1 MAFLLLLPLAYAAT
15 FLATAEQGAVPA
27 FDKVL
32 TLLSN
37 LVSAIDS
44 EATADEADY
53 QAYMSWFQ
61 EQESS
66 TTASVTALG
75 AKLTELGAS
84 LTELRAR
91 QSALT
96 TEVNGLNADIDREQ
110 GALDEATEKRE
121 GEHDAFVKEQLD
133 FDNAIAACGK
143 AVELLKVHYG
153 DGEPK
158 ESTKP
163 SWMALMTLFHT
174 IGKTGQR
181 HGKMLPAFLQQPVD
195 FFNADGSSL
204 HNEHQDSTG
213 DALNIVTEVEAL
225 AETFGEDKSSSK
237 DQEDE
242 LADAFSTLSTQKKNL
257 ITSITNQRN
266 TQQASLN
273 SCSQQV
279 SEHEGAEQIAST
291 TLTQENTYLT
301 NIGQQ
306 ETTSTAMYQ
315 QRQADREAEKKAVQ
329 DAHKILSEQE
339 PSLIEIKMAARRKSL
354 LQMQKRAPSGVCR
367 GCGKAAAL
375 LKERASKF
383 HSQLLATAGETLQ
396 GKAPPSGK
404 ELSLA
409 ASRAKVAAGSS
420 SDTLGPV
427 VSQLEG
433 LITRLDEQATAE
445 QKHKDW
451 CDKERYETNQKKQRH
466 ATLVSQLTTE
476 VEDTKKI
483 IEDKQ
488 LAVQDNGDSVEK
500 ADTDF
505 NDLKTLREKA
515 HADFEAELQDYKDA
529 ISALAE
535 ASTML
540 TTYYSS
546 FLQVEHTDT
555 QKQHHQHKQA
565 PTVPDASTKV
575 EAPDMMTV
583 YEQKGGNAGV
593 LAVLA
598 ATRKEFEDGKTALE
612 ATEAEQAKEFTD
624 SEAAYRTARNALV
637 DAGNRLTVELQTA
650 EGTLSTAEANLET
663 NIGEVNAADQYLTQ
677 VGASCDS
684 LEAHFDDRKSLRS
697 QERQAISDAIDVLK
711 ST

>member
-15 FLATAEQGAVPA
+15 FLATVEQGAAPA

-44 EATADEADY
+44 EASADEGDY
-53 QAYMSWFQ
+53 QAYMSWFK

-66 TTASVTALG
+66 TSASVTALG
-75 AKLTELGAS
+75 AKLTELGAA
-84 LTELRAR
+84 LTELRSR
-91 QSALT
+91 QSSLT

-143 AVELLKVHYG
+143 AVEMLKVHYG
-153 DGEPK
+153 DGSPK

-163 SWMALMTLFHT
+163 SWMTLMSLFHT
-174 IGKTGQR
+174 IGKAGKK
-181 HGKMLPAFLQQPVD
+181 HGKMLPGFLQQPVD

-204 HNEHQDSTG
+204 HNTHVDSTG

-242 LADAFSTLSTQKKNL
+242 LADAFETLSTQKKNL
-257 ITSITNQRN
+257 IASITSQRN

-273 SCSQQV
+273 SVSQQV

-291 TLTQENTYLT
+291 TLTQENAYLT
-301 NIGQQ
+301 TIGQQ
-306 ETTSTAMYQ
+306 ETTTTAMYE
-315 QRQADREAEKKAVQ
+315 QRQKDREAEKTAVQ

-339 PSLIEIKMAARRKSL
+339 PALIEIKMAVRRKSL
-354 LQMQKRAPSGVCR
+354 LQMQKRGSGVCF

-396 GKAPPSGK
+396 GKAPPSGGK
-404 ELSLA
+404 DLSLA
-409 ASRAKVAAGSS
+409 AAHSKVAAKSS

-433 LITRLDEQATAE
+433 LIVRLDEQSAAE

-500 ADTDF
+500 ADGDF

-529 ISALAE
+529 ISALNE

-540 TTYYSS
+540 TTFYSS

-555 QKQHHQHKQA
+555 HKQKHQHKQ
-565 PTVPDASTKV
+565 PTVPDAATKV
-575 EAPDMMTV
+575 DAPDMMTV
-583 YEQKGGNAGV
+583 YEQKGGSAGV

-598 ATRKEFEDGKTALE
+598 ATRTEFENGKTALE
-612 ATEAEQAKEFTD
+612 GTEAEQAKEFSD
-624 SEAAYRTARNALV
+624 SESAYRTARNALV

-650 EGTLSTAEANLET
+650 EGTLSTAEANLNT
-663 NIGEVNAADQYLTQ
+663 NIGEVNAADAYLTQ
-677 VGASCDS
+677 VGASCNS
-684 LEAHFDDRKSLRS
+684 LEAHFDDRKELRS
-697 QERQAISDAIDVLK
+697 QERKAISDAIDVLK

>member
-1 MAFLLLLPLAYAAT
+1 MAFLLFLPVAFSAS
-15 FLATAEQGAVPA
+15 FLANVEQHAVPA

-37 LVSAIDS
+37 LVSTIDS
-44 EATADEADY
+44 EATADESDY
-53 QAYMSWFQ
+53 QAYMAWFK

-66 TTASVTALG
+66 TSATVTALG
-75 AKLTELGAS
+75 AKLTELTATITQLS
-84 LTELRAR
+84 AR
-91 QSALT
+91 KSELT

-121 GEHDAFVKEQLD
+121 TEHDAFVKEQLD
-133 FDNAIAACGK
+133 FDNAVAACGK

-153 DGEPK
+153 DGSPK

-163 SWMALMTLFHT
+163 SWMTLMSLFHT
-174 IGKTGQR
+174 IGKAGKR
-181 HGKMLPAFLQQPVD
+181 HGKVVPGFLQQPVD

-204 HNEHQDSTG
+204 HNTHEDSTG

-225 AETFGEDKSSSK
+225 AETFAEDKSSSK

-242 LADAFSTLSTQKKNL
+242 LADAFETLSTQKKNL
-257 ITSITNQRN
+257 ITSITGQRD

-273 SCSQQV
+273 SVSQQL
-279 SEHEGAEQIAST
+279 SEAEGAEQIAQT
-291 TLTQENTYLT
+291 TLTQEQAYLT
-301 NIGQQ
+301 TIGNQ
-306 ETTSTAMYQ
+306 ETTSTAMYE
-315 QRQADREAEKKAVQ
+315 QRQKDREAEKTAVQ
-329 DAHKILSEQE
+329 DAHKILSEHE
-339 PSLIEIKMAARRKSL
+339 PALIEIKMAARRKSL
-354 LQMQKRAPSGVCR
+354 LQMSAAPSGVCR

-383 HSQLLATAGETLQ
+383 HSQLLATAGETLA
-396 GKAPPSGK
+396 GKAPPARK
-404 ELSLA
+404 DVSLA
-409 ASRAKVAAGSS
+409 ASSMKVGAKSS

-433 LITRLDEQATAE
+433 LIVRLDEQAAAE

-466 ATLVSQLTTE
+466 ATLVASLTTD

-488 LAVQDNGDSVEK
+488 LAVQDNGDAVDK
-500 ADTDF
+500 ADSDF
-505 NDLKTLREKA
+505 NELKTLREKA

-529 ISALAE
+529 IAALQE

-540 TTYYSS
+540 TTFYSS
-546 FLQVEHTDT
+546 FLQVDHTAKQQ
-555 QKQHHQHKQA
+555 QKHKQRQ

-575 EAPDMMTV
+575 EAPTMMEA
-583 YEQKGGNAGV
+583 YEQKGGGSQGV

-598 ATRKEFEDGKTALE
+598 ATRTEFENGKTALE

-624 SEAAYRTARNALV
+624 SDTAYRSARNALI

-650 EGTLSTAEANLET
+650 ENTLSTAEGNLQS
-663 NIGEVNAADQYLTQ
+663 NIDEVNAADQYLTQ

-684 LEAHFDDRKSLRS
+684 LEAHFDDRKELRT
-697 QERQAISDAIDVLK
+697 QERKAISDAIDVLK
-711 ST
+711 AT